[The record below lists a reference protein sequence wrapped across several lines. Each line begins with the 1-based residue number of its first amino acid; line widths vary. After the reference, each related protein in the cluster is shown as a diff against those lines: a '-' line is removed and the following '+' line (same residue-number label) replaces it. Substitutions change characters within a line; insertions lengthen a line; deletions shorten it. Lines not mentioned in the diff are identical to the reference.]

1 MSRQIFTNRNPTPML
16 PKDLLQLPYYRSLAL
31 NMTVMIIVVSF
42 IPVFLVGST
51 IYYNFYASYRE
62 KVYAHLEELVEKHRQ
77 QIDDFLV
84 DKLADIRFLAKN
96 LGYAR
101 LRDEAQ
107 LQSVLASLQ
116 RNYRYV
122 MVDLGVINSDG
133 QQVAYAGPFRLAAAD
148 YAETEWFQETMHKGY
163 VISDVFLGLRRQP
176 HFIVAVKNTVDGQP
190 WILRAT
196 IDFVIFNDL
205 VENIRVGETGFAY
218 ILNRKGEFQT
228 KPLVDFIPSKGCYGQ
243 LFDCDH
249 ELDDAVTTMER
260 TDEDG
265 VERIYVTALLKD
277 KDWLLVYR
285 QESADAFSD
294 LKRAQVISVVIF
306 IVGGVSILMMA
317 FMLSLRQ
324 VERIKEADRAK
335 ELMNQQVIETGKL
348 ASIGE
353 LAAGIAHEINNPVAI
368 MVEEAGWIQDL
379 LEEEE
384 FAQSDN
390 LAEFER
396 ALKQINTQ
404 GKRCKEITHK
414 LLSFARKTDARLQEF
429 SINEL
434 IEEVIGLSEQR
445 ARFAKVTIASRL
457 DRHLPLIKASPSEMQ
472 QVFLNLINN
481 AVDAMEKEGGRI
493 DIASHRDGNHIVIE
507 VADTGPGIP
516 PANLDRVFDPF
527 YTTKP
532 VGKGTGL
539 GLSICYGI
547 VKKMG
552 GDIRVQSVID
562 AGTTF
567 TIELPVGIENEPS
580 AKTHGSFMKQS
591 VNPS

>member
-1 MSRQIFTNRNPTPML
+1 ML
-16 PKDLLQLPYYRSLAL
+16 RKELLQLPYYRSLTI
-31 NMTVMIIVVSF
+31 NMTVTIIVVSF

-51 IYYNFYASYRE
+51 IYYNFYASYEE

-84 DKLADIRFLAKN
+84 DKLADIRFLARN
-96 LGYAR
+96 LGYAN
-101 LRDEAQ
+101 LSKEAF
-107 LQSVLASLQ
+107 LQTTLASLQ

-122 MVDLGVINSDG
+122 FVDLGVVNGAG
-133 QQVAYAGPFRLAAAD
+133 QQVAYAGPFKLAEAD
-148 YAETEWFQETMHKGY
+148 YADTDWFQQAMQKEY
-163 VISDVFLGLRRQP
+163 VISDVFLGLRRLP
-176 HFIVAVKNTVDGQP
+176 HFIVAVKGTVNGEP

-218 ILNRKGEFQT
+218 ILNREGEFQT
-228 KPLVDFIPSKGCYGQ
+228 KPLIDFVPSKGCYGHF
-243 LFDCDH
+243 FDCEK
-249 ELDDAVTTMER
+249 ELNDRVTIMER
-260 TDEDG
+260 EDEDG
-265 VERIYVTALLKD
+265 KKHIYVTALLKD

-294 LKRAQVISVVIF
+294 LKRAQIISVVIF
-306 IVGGVSILMMA
+306 IVGGVSIIMMA

-324 VERIKEADRAK
+324 VDRIKEADRAK

-379 LEEEE
+379 LEEED
-384 FAQSDN
+384 FAHSAN
-390 LAEFER
+390 LEEFER

-414 LLSFARKTDARLQEF
+414 LLSFARKTDARLQYF
-429 SINEL
+429 SINGL

-445 ARFAKVTIASRL
+445 AKYAKVTITPQLAK
-457 DRHLPLIKASPSEMQ
+457 DLPAIQASPSEMQ

-481 AVDAMEKEGGRI
+481 AVDAMEKEGGLITVTTERK
-493 DIASHRDGNHIVIE
+493 DDHLAVE

-516 PANLDRVFDPF
+516 PANLDRIFDPF

-547 VKKMG
+547 IKKMG
-552 GDIRVQSVID
+552 GEISVHSVMD
-562 AGTTF
+562 EGTTF
-567 TIELPVGIENEPS
+567 TIEIPIRKEGRSQKKTTESYQYKEN
-580 AKTHGSFMKQS
+580 
-591 VNPS
+591 

>member
-1 MSRQIFTNRNPTPML
+1 MAR
-16 PKDLLQLPYYRSLAL
+16 KELLQLHYYRSLTL
-31 NMTVMIIVVSF
+31 NMTATIIIVSF

-51 IYYNFYASYRE
+51 IYYNFYASYQE

-77 QIDDFLV
+77 KIDDFLR

-96 LGYAR
+96 LGYAN
-101 LRDEAQ
+101 LSNETF
-107 LQSVLASLQ
+107 LQATLASLQ
-116 RNYRYV
+116 RKYRYV
-122 MVDLGVINSDG
+122 FVDLGVVNGSG
-133 QQVAYAGPFRLAAAD
+133 QQIAYAGPFKLTEAD
-148 YAETEWFQETMHKGY
+148 YADTTWFQETMSKGH

-176 HFIVAVKNTVDGQP
+176 HFIVAVKNTVNGEP

-228 KPLVDFIPSKGCYGQ
+228 KPLIDFVPSKGCYGH
-243 LFDCDH
+243 FFECEK
-249 ELDDAVTTMER
+249 ELDDDVTIMKREG
-260 TDEDG
+260 EDG
-265 VERIYVTALLKD
+265 VESIYITALLKD

-285 QESADAFSD
+285 QESDDAFSD
-294 LKRAQVISVVIF
+294 LKRAQAISMVIF
-306 IVGGVSILMMA
+306 IVGGISIIMMA
-317 FMLSLRQ
+317 FMLSIRQ

-335 ELMNQQVIETGKL
+335 EMMNQQMIETGKL

-379 LEEEE
+379 LEEED
-384 FAQSDN
+384 FKRSSN
-390 LAEFER
+390 LDELER
-396 ALKQINTQ
+396 ALNQINTQ

-414 LLSFARKTDARLQEF
+414 LLSFARKTDARIHSF
-429 SINEL
+429 SINDL
-434 IEEVIGLSEQR
+434 IEEVVALSEQR
-445 ARFAKVTIASRL
+445 AKYAKVILNTRL
-457 DRHLPLIKASPSEMQ
+457 EEDLPSIQASPSEMQ

-481 AVDAMEKEGGRI
+481 AVDALEKEGGEISVTSSWKDRQ
-493 DIASHRDGNHIVIE
+493 AVIE
-507 VADTGPGIP
+507 VQDNGPGIP
-516 PANLDRVFDPF
+516 PANLDRIFDPF

-547 VKKMG
+547 IKKMG
-552 GDIRVQSVID
+552 GEISVQS
-562 AGTTF
+562 AMGEGTTF
-567 TIELPVGIENEPS
+567 TVAVPLRKAEEDE
-580 AKTHGSFMKQS
+580 GSGNGCQYRETNS
-591 VNPS
+591 

>member
-1 MSRQIFTNRNPTPML
+1 ML
-16 PKDLLQLPYYRSLAL
+16 RKELLQLPYYRSLTI
-31 NMTVMIIVVSF
+31 NMTVTIIVVSF

-51 IYYNFYASYRE
+51 IYYNFYASYEE

-84 DKLADIRFLAKN
+84 DKLADIRFLARN
-96 LGYAR
+96 LGYAN
-101 LRDEAQ
+101 LSKEAF
-107 LQSVLASLQ
+107 LQTTLASLQ

-122 MVDLGVINSDG
+122 FVDLGVVNGAG
-133 QQVAYAGPFRLAAAD
+133 QQVAYAGPFKLAEAD
-148 YAETEWFQETMHKGY
+148 YADTDWFQQAMQKEY
-163 VISDVFLGLRRQP
+163 VISDVFLGLRRLP
-176 HFIVAVKNTVDGQP
+176 HFIVAVKGTVNGEP

-218 ILNRKGEFQT
+218 ILNREGEFQT
-228 KPLVDFIPSKGCYGQ
+228 KPLIDFVPSKGCYGHF
-243 LFDCDH
+243 FDCEK
-249 ELDDAVTTMER
+249 ELNDRVTIMER
-260 TDEDG
+260 EDEDG
-265 VERIYVTALLKD
+265 KKHIYVTALLKD

-294 LKRAQVISVVIF
+294 LKRAQIISVVIF
-306 IVGGVSILMMA
+306 IVGGVSIIMMA

-324 VERIKEADRAK
+324 VDRIKEADRAK

-379 LEEEE
+379 LEEED
-384 FAQSDN
+384 FAHSAN
-390 LAEFER
+390 LEEFER

-414 LLSFARKTDARLQEF
+414 LLSFARKTDARLQYF
-429 SINEL
+429 SINGL

-445 ARFAKVTIASRL
+445 AKYAKVTITPQLAK
-457 DRHLPLIKASPSEMQ
+457 DLPAIQASPSEMQ

-481 AVDAMEKEGGRI
+481 AVDAMEKEGGLITVTTERK
-493 DIASHRDGNHIVIE
+493 DDHLEVE

-516 PANLDRVFDPF
+516 PANLDRIFDPF

-547 VKKMG
+547 IKKMG
-552 GDIRVQSVID
+552 GDISVRSVMD
-562 AGTTF
+562 EGTTF
-567 TIELPVGIENEPS
+567 TIEIPIRKEGRSQKKTTESYQYKEN
-580 AKTHGSFMKQS
+580 
-591 VNPS
+591 

>member
-1 MSRQIFTNRNPTPML
+1 ML
-16 PKDLLQLPYYRSLAL
+16 RKELLRLPYYRSLTL

-51 IYYNFYASYRE
+51 IYFNFYASYQE

-77 QIDDFLV
+77 QIDDFLA
-84 DKLADIRFLAKN
+84 DKQALVRFLAKN

-101 LRDEAQ
+101 LSDEVL
-107 LQSVLASLQ
+107 LQSILASLQ

-122 MVDLGVINSDG
+122 VVDLGVINGDG
-133 QQVAYAGPFRLAAAD
+133 QQVAYAGPFRLAEAD
-148 YAETEWFQETMHKGY
+148 YAETDWFQETMNEGH

-176 HFIVAVKNTVDGQP
+176 HFIVAVKNKVDGQS

-218 ILNRKGEFQT
+218 ILNREGEFQT
-228 KPLVDFIPSKGCYGQ
+228 KPLIDFVPSKGCYGHF
-243 LFDCDH
+243 FDCEK
-249 ELDDAVTTMER
+249 ELVDDVTIMER
-260 TDEDG
+260 ADEDG
-265 VERIYVTALLKD
+265 NDSIYVTALLKD
-277 KDWLLVYR
+277 RDWLLVYR
-285 QESADAFSD
+285 QERDDAFSD
-294 LKRAQVISVVIF
+294 LRRAQIISVVIF
-306 IVGGVSILMMA
+306 IVGGVSIIMMA

-335 ELMNQQVIETGKL
+335 ELMNEQVIETGKL

-384 FAQSDN
+384 FGQSDN

-396 ALKQINTQ
+396 ALKQINSQ

-414 LLSFARKTDARLQEF
+414 LLSFARKTDARLQMF
-429 SINEL
+429 SINDL

-445 ARFAKVTIASRL
+445 ARFAKVTISA
-457 DRHLPLIKASPSEMQ
+457 HLEKDLPAIKASPSEMQ

-481 AVDAMEKEGGRI
+481 AVDAMEKEGGRLA
-493 DIASHRDGNHIVIE
+493 IASHRYDDHIVIE
-507 VADTGPGIP
+507 VTDTGPGIP

-547 VKKMG
+547 IKKMG
-552 GDIRVQSVID
+552 GDIRVQSEMD
-562 AGTTF
+562 EGTTF
-567 TIELPVGIENEPS
+567 TIELPLPLEEGEAGPAPRDRLKV
-580 AKTHGSFMKQS
+580 
-591 VNPS
+591 

>member
-1 MSRQIFTNRNPTPML
+1 ML
-16 PKDLLQLPYYRSLAL
+16 RKELLQLPYYRSLTL
-31 NMTVMIIVVSF
+31 NMTVTIIIVSF

-51 IYYNFYASYRE
+51 IYFNFYASYRE
-62 KVYAHLEELVEKHRQ
+62 KVYAHLKELVEKQRQ

-84 DKLADIRFLAKN
+84 DKLADIRFLARN
-96 LGYAR
+96 LSYR
-101 LRDEAQ
+101 NLSNEAF
-107 LQSVLASLQ
+107 LQATLASLQ

-122 MVDLGVINSDG
+122 FVDLGVVNGNG
-133 QQVAYAGPFRLAAAD
+133 QQVAYAGPFKLAEAD
-148 YAETEWFQETMHKGY
+148 YADTDWFQQAMQKDY
-163 VISDVFLGLRRQP
+163 VISDVFLGLRRLP
-176 HFIVAVKNTVDGQP
+176 HFIVAVKNTIDGQP

-205 VENIRVGETGFAY
+205 VENIRVGETGFAF
-218 ILNRKGEFQT
+218 ILNRSGEFQT
-228 KPLVDFIPSKGCYGQ
+228 KPLIDFVPRKGCYGHF
-243 LFDCDH
+243 LDCDKA
-249 ELDDAVTTMER
+249 LDDQVAIIEQ
-260 TDEDG
+260 EDVDG
-265 VERIYVTALLKD
+265 KQYIYVTALLKD
-277 KDWLLVYR
+277 KEWLLVYR
-285 QESADAFSD
+285 QESADAFSH
-294 LKRAQVISVVIF
+294 LRRARIISVVIF
-306 IVGGVSILMMA
+306 IVGGVSIVMMA

-384 FAQSDN
+384 FAHSKN
-390 LAEFER
+390 LEEFAR

-414 LLSFARKTDARLQEF
+414 LLSFARKTDARLQKF
-429 SINEL
+429 SINDL
-434 IEEVIGLSEQR
+434 ITEVIGLSQQR
-445 ARFAKVTIASRL
+445 AKYAKVTITPQLAAN
-457 DRHLPLIKASPSEMQ
+457 LPALQASPSEMQ

-481 AVDAMEKEGGRI
+481 AVDAMEKEGGEITVATSRKA
-493 DIASHRDGNHIVIE
+493 DHLVIE

-516 PANLDRVFDPF
+516 TANLDRIFDPF

-547 VKKMG
+547 IKKMG
-552 GDIRVQSVID
+552 GDIRVRS
-562 AGTTF
+562 AMNEGATF
-567 TIELPVGIENEPS
+567 TIEIPVSMEETERRSSDRGR
-580 AKTHGSFMKQS
+580 
-591 VNPS
+591 

>member
-1 MSRQIFTNRNPTPML
+1 ML
-16 PKDLLQLPYYRSLAL
+16 RKELLQLPYYRSLTL

-51 IYYNFYASYRE
+51 IYFNFYASYQE
-62 KVYAHLEELVEKHRQ
+62 KVHAHLEELVEKHRQ
-77 QIDDFLV
+77 QIDDFLS
-84 DKLADIRFLAKN
+84 DKLALIRFLATN
-96 LGYAR
+96 LGYQR
-101 LRDEAQ
+101 LSDEAF
-107 LQSVLASLQ
+107 LQSILASLQ

-122 MVDLGVINSDG
+122 MVDLGVINGDG
-133 QQVAYAGPFRLAAAD
+133 QQAAYAGPFRLAEAD
-148 YAETEWFQETMHKGY
+148 YAETDWFQETMHTGH

-176 HFIVAVKNTVDGQP
+176 HFIVAVKNMVNEEP

-196 IDFVIFNDL
+196 IDFVTFNDL

-228 KPLVDFIPSKGCYGQ
+228 KPLVDFIPSEGCYGQ
-243 LFDCDH
+243 LFDCDN
-249 ELDDAVTTMER
+249 ELDDAVTIMER
-260 TDEDG
+260 EDEDG

-294 LKRAQVISVVIF
+294 LKRAQMISVVIF

-384 FAQSDN
+384 FAKSDN
-390 LAEFER
+390 LDEFAR

-414 LLSFARKTDARLQEF
+414 LLSFARKTDARRQDF
-429 SINEL
+429 SINGL

-457 DRHLPLIKASPSEMQ
+457 DRQLPLIKASPSEMQ

-493 DIASHRDGNHIVIE
+493 DIASHRTENHIAIE
-507 VADTGPGIP
+507 VSDTGPGIP
-516 PANLDRVFDPF
+516 TANLDRVFDPF

-547 VKKMG
+547 IKKMG
-552 GDIRVQSVID
+552 GDIRVRSVID
-562 AGTTF
+562 EGTTF
-567 TIELPVGIENEPS
+567 TIELPINSQNAQFEERPES
-580 AKTHGSFMKQS
+580 LFKQT

>member
-1 MSRQIFTNRNPTPML
+1 ML
-16 PKDLLQLPYYRSLAL
+16 RKELLQLPYYRSLTI
-31 NMTVMIIVVSF
+31 NMTVTIIVVSF

-51 IYYNFYASYRE
+51 IYYNFYASYEE

-84 DKLADIRFLAKN
+84 DKLADIRFLARN
-96 LGYAR
+96 LGYAN
-101 LRDEAQ
+101 LSKEAF
-107 LQSVLASLQ
+107 LQATLASLQ

-122 MVDLGVINSDG
+122 FVDLGVVNGAG
-133 QQVAYAGPFRLAAAD
+133 QQVAYAGPFKLAEAD
-148 YAETEWFQETMHKGY
+148 YADTDWFQQAMQKEY
-163 VISDVFLGLRRQP
+163 VISDVFLGLRRLP
-176 HFIVAVKNTVDGQP
+176 HFIVAVKGTVNGEP

-218 ILNRKGEFQT
+218 ILNREGEFQT
-228 KPLVDFIPSKGCYGQ
+228 KPLIDFVPSKGCYGHF
-243 LFDCDH
+243 FDCEK
-249 ELDDAVTTMER
+249 ELNDRVTIMER
-260 TDEDG
+260 EDEDG
-265 VERIYVTALLKD
+265 KKHIYVTALLKD

-294 LKRAQVISVVIF
+294 LKRAQIISVVIF
-306 IVGGVSILMMA
+306 IVGGVSIIMMA

-324 VERIKEADRAK
+324 VDRIKEADRAK

-379 LEEEE
+379 LEEED
-384 FAQSDN
+384 FAHSAN
-390 LAEFER
+390 LEEFER

-414 LLSFARKTDARLQEF
+414 LLSFARKTDARLQYF
-429 SINEL
+429 SINGL

-445 ARFAKVTIASRL
+445 AKYAKVTITPQLAK
-457 DRHLPLIKASPSEMQ
+457 DLPAIQASPSEMQ

-481 AVDAMEKEGGRI
+481 AVDAMEKEGGLITVTTERK
-493 DIASHRDGNHIVIE
+493 DDHLEVE

-516 PANLDRVFDPF
+516 PANLDRIFDPF

-547 VKKMG
+547 IKKMG
-552 GDIRVQSVID
+552 GEISVHSVMD
-562 AGTTF
+562 EGTTF
-567 TIELPVGIENEPS
+567 TIEIPIRKEGRSQKKTTESYQYKEN
-580 AKTHGSFMKQS
+580 
-591 VNPS
+591 

>member
-1 MSRQIFTNRNPTPML
+1 ML
-16 PKDLLQLPYYRSLAL
+16 RKELLQLPYYRSLTL
-31 NMTVMIIVVSF
+31 NMTVSIIVVSF

-62 KVYAHLEELVEKHRQ
+62 KVYAHLEELVEKQRQ

-84 DKLADIRFLAKN
+84 DKLADIRFLARN
-96 LGYAR
+96 LSYR
-101 LRDEAQ
+101 NLSNEAF
-107 LQSVLASLQ
+107 LQSTLASLQ

-122 MVDLGVINSDG
+122 FVDLGVVNGDG
-133 QQVAYAGPFRLAAAD
+133 QQVAYAGPFKLAEAD
-148 YAETEWFQETMHKGY
+148 YADTDWFQQAMHKDY
-163 VISDVFLGLRRQP
+163 VISDVFLGLRRLP
-176 HFIVAVKNTVDGQP
+176 HFIVAVKNTIDGKP

-205 VENIRVGETGFAY
+205 VESIRVGETGFAF
-218 ILNRKGEFQT
+218 ILNRSGEFQT
-228 KPLVDFIPSKGCYGQ
+228 KPLIDFVPRKGCYGHF
-243 LFDCDH
+243 FDCGK
-249 ELDDAVTTMER
+249 ELDDRVTIMEQEG
-260 TDEDG
+260 DEG
-265 VERIYVTALLKD
+265 KQYIYVTALLKD
-277 KDWLLVYR
+277 KEWLLVYR
-285 QESADAFSD
+285 QESADAFSH
-294 LKRAQVISVVIF
+294 LRRAQIISVVIF
-306 IVGGVSILMMA
+306 IVGGVSILLMA

-384 FAQSDN
+384 FAHSPN
-390 LAEFER
+390 LEEFER

-414 LLSFARKTDARLQEF
+414 LLSFARKTDARLQKF
-429 SINEL
+429 SINDL
-434 IEEVIGLSEQR
+434 ITEVIGLSQQR
-445 ARFAKVTIASRL
+445 AKYAKVTITPQLAAN
-457 DRHLPLIKASPSEMQ
+457 LPTIQASPSEMQ

-481 AVDAMEKEGGRI
+481 AVDAMEKEGGAITVTTRRKE
-493 DIASHRDGNHIVIE
+493 DHLVVE

-516 PANLDRVFDPF
+516 PANLDRIFDPF

-547 VKKMG
+547 IKKMG
-552 GDIRVQSVID
+552 GDIRVHSAMD
-562 AGTTF
+562 EGTIF
-567 TIELPVGIENEPS
+567 TIEIPIPKE
-580 AKTHGSFMKQS
+580 KTEKRFSEYSH
-591 VNPS
+591 